1 MKPEAVPSAQVCVF
15 PPARHKKI
23 MAFIVRDMRKKRSPD
38 AAEKYLIEHLEIE
51 WDRLADFGIADAE
64 IELHCH
70 DFAREAWRGFFK
82 DREAKGVA

>member
-23 MAFIVRDMRKKRSPD
+23 VAFIVREMRKKRSPD
-38 AAEKYLIEHLEIE
+38 AAEKYLISHLEIE
-51 WDRLADFGIADAE
+51 WSRLAGLGVPDDE
-64 IELHCH
+64 IDGHCR

-82 DREAKGVA
+82 DRKTKGIA